1 MSLKIGDDKV
11 LNKGIFQT
19 PKKIQR
25 NPGLETGFE
34 KILKGKIEEKNG
46 VKLSSHAEKRLLER
60 QIYLQ
65 KSDMNKLTDAIE
77 RLEEKGARESLM
89 IYKDMAFIASIKNR
103 TIITAMGSKDL
114 DIITNIDSAVIVK

>member
-1 MSLKIGDDKV
+1 MS
-11 LNKGIFQT
+11 
-19 PKKIQR
+19 
-25 NPGLETGFE
+25 
-34 KILKGKIEEKNG
+34 
-46 VKLSSHAEKRLLER
+46 
-60 QIYLQ
+60 
-65 KSDMNKLTDAIE
+65 KLTDAIE

>member
-11 LNKGIFQT
+11 LNKGIFKT

-34 KILKGKIEEKNG
+34 KILNEKMEEKNG

-60 QIYLQ
+60 HIYLQ
-65 KSDMNKLTDAIE
+65 KSDMSKLTDAIE